1 MKTNIAV
8 SSLLVLALAGCA
20 GNSEVKDSNLTFTPF
35 EMEGDD
41 KVVNLCPKPVNEIY
55 MVMPEEGSEGTV
67 VVTFPDGREE
77 VLHGDYSAMTVA
89 GDETVTYTSNGSE
102 MRDLFGDAVNALP
115 PAPSTQTLYFTTG
128 TTNFNEESKA
138 LAEDIYED
146 VVSRQSPEVIV
157 SGHTDTVGSA
167 ESNQTLSENR
177 ANAVREQL
185 IDSGVKAETITATG
199 YGETELMVETE
210 DDTAEQ
216 LNRRVE
222 INVR

>member
-1 MKTNIAV
+1 MKTNLAV
-8 SSLLVLALAGCA
+8 SSLVVLALAGCA
-20 GNSEVKDSNLTFTPF
+20 SNSDVKESNLTFTPF

-41 KVVNLCPKPVNEIY
+41 NVVNLCPKPVNEIY
-55 MVMPEEGSEGTV
+55 MVMPEEGAEGTV
-67 VVTFPDGREE
+67 VVTFSDGREE

-89 GDETVTYTSNGSE
+89 GDETVTYVSNGSE
-102 MRDLFGDAVNALP
+102 MRDLFGEAVNALP

-128 TTNFNEESKA
+128 TTDFNQESKA
-138 LAEDIYED
+138 LAADIYED

-157 SGHTDTVGSA
+157 SGHTDTVGTT
-167 ESNQTLSENR
+167 ESNQTLSEKR
-177 ANAVREQL
+177 ANAVSEQL
-185 IDSGVKAETITATG
+185 IKSGVAPDTITATG

-210 DDTAEQ
+210 DNVEEQ

>member
-1 MKTNIAV
+1 MKANIAV
-8 SSLLVLALAGCA
+8 SSLLLVALAGCA
-20 GNSEVKDSNLTFTPF
+20 GNSEVKNSNLTFTPF
-35 EMEGDD
+35 EMDGDSTAI
-41 KVVNLCPKPVNEIY
+41 NLCPKPVNEIY
-55 MVMPEEGSEGTV
+55 MVMPEEGAEGTV
-67 VVTFPDGREE
+67 VVTFPDGREV

-89 GDETVTYTSNGSE
+89 GEETRTYESNGSE
-102 MRDLFGDAVNALP
+102 MRDLFGEAVRAIP

-128 TTNFNEESKA
+128 TTDFNDESKA
-138 LAEDIYED
+138 LADEVYED

-167 ESNQTLSENR
+167 ESNQALSEKR

-185 IDSGVKAETITATG
+185 IDSGVDADTIEATG
-199 YGETELMVETE
+199 YGESELLIETA

-216 LNRRVE
+216 MNRRVE